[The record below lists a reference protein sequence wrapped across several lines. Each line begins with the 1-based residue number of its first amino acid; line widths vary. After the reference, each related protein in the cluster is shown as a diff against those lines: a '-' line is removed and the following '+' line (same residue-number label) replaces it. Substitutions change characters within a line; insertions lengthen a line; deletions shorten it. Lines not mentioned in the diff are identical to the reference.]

1 MAVHP
6 TLQMSEAE
14 VMPTISMTS
23 GAIQYGV
30 PTTGSLMAVSRVSS
44 IRVATPK
51 SASLTIPCLVVRML
65 APLMSRCTVRCAW
78 R

>member
-1 MAVHP
+1 
-6 TLQMSEAE
+6 
-14 VMPTISMTS
+14 MPTISMTS

-65 APLMSRCTVRCAW
+65 APLMSRCTTPSWCRYASPRSTCAM
-78 R
+78 